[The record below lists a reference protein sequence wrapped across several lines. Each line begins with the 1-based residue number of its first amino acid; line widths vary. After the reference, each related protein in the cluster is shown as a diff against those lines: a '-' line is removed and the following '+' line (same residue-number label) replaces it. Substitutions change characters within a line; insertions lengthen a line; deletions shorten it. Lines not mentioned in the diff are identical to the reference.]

1 MEVLIFINVK
11 FCRYYDTRLNGIMKI
26 LIEGP
31 SIIAMNRQKPFIR
44 RGYIYIDRGVT
55 VAYNEGAPPPEFEFA
70 EYVVNEKFAVALP
83 GFAVGIGN
91 ILEYLFQFDI
101 NSKNLA
107 NSLSKLSRSELE
119 ALIEVVL
126 ASLTCSG
133 VTSVISLITNLEEKI
148 VSSLAIAA
156 SDAWTRLRILLPLS
170 LLGSLQELESIVKSV
185 ARSVKD
191 SEALSRGIVSLGL
204 FIGNEGELNKF
215 SSEWIDTINKAGIYA
230 YVPTEIYRRRYKELA
245 NAKNIVLLD
254 PEEPTVPCLYT
265 MPALWKPPCGFISSD
280 ISLLNPRKL
289 LPILHNIENGDIYTP
304 IYILS
309 HFNPLNNKIGMH
321 SINEGMRTDIV
332 IISFKEPPYGPIP
345 ISEYSILKALSNAF
359 YNVKTV
365 LIDGEV
371 VVDNSLHLNVGEEKV
386 RKVRALIEEIKSQS
400 NCC

>member
-1 MEVLIFINVK
+1 MEVLIFINVE
-11 FCRYYDTRLNGIMKI
+11 FYRYYDTRLNEIMKI

-44 RGYIYIDRGVT
+44 SGYIYIDRGVT

-101 NSKNLA
+101 NSKNLT

-265 MPALWKPPCGFISSD
+265 MPTLWKPPCGFISSD

-289 LPILHNIENGDIYTP
+289 LPMLHNIENSDIYTP
-304 IYILS
+304 TYILS
-309 HFNPLNNKIGMH
+309 HFNPLNNKIGMY

-386 RKVRALIEEIKSQS
+386 RKVRALIEEIESQS

>member
-215 SSEWIDTINKAGIYA
+215 SSEWIDTINKAGYLCLR
-230 YVPTEIYRRRYKELA
+230 TYRDL
-245 NAKNIVLLD
+245 
-254 PEEPTVPCLYT
+254 
-265 MPALWKPPCGFISSD
+265 
-280 ISLLNPRKL
+280 
-289 LPILHNIENGDIYTP
+289 
-304 IYILS
+304 
-309 HFNPLNNKIGMH
+309 
-321 SINEGMRTDIV
+321 
-332 IISFKEPPYGPIP
+332 
-345 ISEYSILKALSNAF
+345 
-359 YNVKTV
+359 
-365 LIDGEV
+365 
-371 VVDNSLHLNVGEEKV
+371 
-386 RKVRALIEEIKSQS
+386 
-400 NCC
+400 